1 MASATYLSN
10 PVVNIGVVPVD
21 LTDMCS
27 AATLTNLV
35 EALEDTAFGTTSRS
49 YTAGLANNEVTLT
62 FYASYA
68 ASETY
73 ATLQPLVGTKTTL
86 TLQPTSGVD
95 SPTNP
100 KFILT
105 GCYLESLPVI
115 NASLGELSTFD
126 VTFTGGA
133 LTIDTTV

>member
-10 PVVNIGVVPVD
+10 PVLTINAVD
-21 LTDMCS
+21 LTDMCT

-62 FYASYA
+62 MYASFA

-73 ATLQPLVGTKTTL
+73 ATLQP
-86 TLQPTSGVD
+86 TSGTE
-95 SPTNP
+95 SATNP
-100 KFILT
+100 IFTLT
-105 GCYLESLPVI
+105 GCYLESLPII
-115 NASLGELSTFD
+115 NASLGELSTYD
-126 VTFTGGA
+126 ITFMGGV
-133 LTIDTTV
+133 LTIDVTP

>member
-10 PVVNIGVVPVD
+10 PVLTINAVD
-21 LTDMCS
+21 LTDMCT

-62 FYASYA
+62 MYASFA

-73 ATLQPLVGTKTTL
+73 ATLQPLVGTKTDI
-86 TLQPTSGVD
+86 TLQPTSGTE
-95 SPTNP
+95 SATNP
-100 KFILT
+100 IFT
-105 GCYLESLPVI
+105 FSGCFLESLPII
-115 NASLGELSTFD
+115 NASLGELSTYD
-126 VTFTGGA
+126 ITFMGGV
-133 LTIDTTV
+133 LTIDVTP